1 VALRIH
7 CRYLI
12 QLADWMKASETHLRA
27 SLPYLAGQYMGE
39 HWLATFALLALR
51 PAV

>member
-1 VALRIH
+1 
-7 CRYLI
+7 
-12 QLADWMKASETHLRA
+12 MKASETHLRA